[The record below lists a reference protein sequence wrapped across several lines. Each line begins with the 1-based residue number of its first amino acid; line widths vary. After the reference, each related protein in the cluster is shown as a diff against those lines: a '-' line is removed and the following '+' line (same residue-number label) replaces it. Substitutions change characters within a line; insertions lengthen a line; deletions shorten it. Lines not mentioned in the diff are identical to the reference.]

1 MDIMYQM
8 MYDEMKFGLDKKLDK
23 ILSEEDQALMNKTR
37 KELLQDV
44 ENELMKASVMNK
56 KTNSFSIDQMEKLL
70 ND

>member
-1 MDIMYQM
+1 MYQM